1 MEKYHLYVLGCR
13 GSRPVSG
20 VNFQEFGGAT
30 SCYILKADDHAIVLD
45 CGSGLYEARPY
56 LEGCKQIDVL
66 LTHVHYDHILG
77 LLDWSVFEGARL
89 RFYAGVD
96 KFSKVYNPED
106 FLKKPFWPVSPEGE
120 EGAQAFFV
128 GFDSTVLLNERAK
141 VRFAPANHPDG
152 AAIVRVEVD
161 GGTEDEDAVCLICD
175 WEHEGPHELSR
186 EMTKNCS
193 LMIYDG
199 MYTELEY
206 PSCRGWGHSTWQE
219 GVKLAREHGVPRLVI
234 THHHPCRSDKE
245 LQVME
250 TYAAQAFPGLR
261 FARTGDVYALGI
273 PEVWT
278 TMEEEALPGELGI
291 MAELCRGIHNNEKP
305 EAAIQAALE
314 TVVKAAQAQAGTFWF
329 YHRFEDGRIRPMAVC
344 GEAELADIYL
354 LPGEGI
360 AGQVI
365 DEGESLM
372 IQDCQRDERWTKK
385 VDAETGFVTRTMICV
400 PLKTAGLVFGC
411 IQIINA
417 VNGLPFD
424 GEDLALV
431 EGLAETISRLLRGHT
446 LLAEYNSYKA
456 SEMSLM
462 KENET
467 RRAIFEQISTYMDP
481 AILHEILR
489 KDGHH
494 KKSLDTEDMVVLFA
508 DIRGFTQLT
517 EKLNSAQL
525 ISMLSDFLALTSRN
539 IHQLGGVVDKFMGD
553 CTMAYWRLEDEP
565 DALRLAAEAALA
577 IQADMQVLAMHIQRQ
592 LGLEIGIGI
601 GIHTGPALRCH
612 VGDERYMAYTIIG
625 DVVNVASR
633 LKDKAATD
641 CTYISREMAQGLQGY
656 ARMTPIK
663 APLSLKGKRDPVSA
677 WTLDGLEKKGQNG

>member
-20 VNFQEFGGAT
+20 ASFQEFGGAT

-56 LEGCKQIDVL
+56 LEDCTQIDVL

-77 LLDWSVFEGARL
+77 LLDWGVFRGARL

-96 KFSKVYNPED
+96 KYSKDYNPED
-106 FLKKPFWPVSPEGE
+106 FLKHPFWPVSPEGE
-120 EGAQAFFV
+120 EGAKAFFV
-128 GFDSTVLLNERAK
+128 SFNSTVLLNERTK

-152 AAIVRVEVD
+152 AAIVRVEID
-161 GGTEDEDAVCLICD
+161 SGTEEEDAVCLVCD
-175 WEHEGPHELSR
+175 WEHEGPHTLSP
-186 EMTKNCS
+186 EMTEHCS

-219 GVKLAREHGVPRLVI
+219 GVRMAREHNVPRLVI

-250 TYAAQAFPGLR
+250 TYANQSFPGIR

-273 PEVWT
+273 PEVRKPA
-278 TMEEEALPGELGI
+278 EEEELPDGLGI
-291 MAELCRGIHNNEKP
+291 MAELCRSIRNNKEP
-305 EAAIQAALE
+305 GEAIRAALE
-314 TVVKAAQAQAGTFWF
+314 TVVKAAKAQAGTFWF

-344 GEAELADIYL
+344 GEATLNDIYL

-365 DEGESLM
+365 DKGESVML
-372 IQDCQRDERWTKK
+372 QDCQRDERWTRK

-400 PLKTAGLVFGC
+400 PLKTSGLVFGC
-411 IQIINA
+411 IQIINGIK
-417 VNGLPFD
+417 GLPFD
-424 GEDLALV
+424 EEDLKLV
-431 EGLAETISRLLRGHT
+431 EGLAETISRLLRGHSM
-446 LLAEYNSYKA
+446 LAEYNSYRA
-456 SEMSLM
+456 SEMSLV
-462 KENET
+462 KENEA
-467 RRAIFEQISTYMDP
+467 RRAIFDQLSTYMDP

-494 KKSLDTEDMVVLFA
+494 KKSLDMENMVVMFA

-517 EKLNSAQL
+517 EKLSSAQL

-539 IHQLGGVVDKFMGD
+539 IHQMGGIVDKFMGD
-553 CTMAYWRLEDEP
+553 CTMAYWRLEDGPE
-565 DALRLAAEAALA
+565 ALRLAAETALA
-577 IQADMQVLAMHIQRQ
+577 IQADMQVLAMHVRRQ
-592 LGLEIGIGI
+592 MGLEIGIGI

-612 VGDERYMAYTIIG
+612 VGDERYMAYTVIG

-633 LKDKAATD
+633 LKDKAPTG
-641 CTYISREMAQGLQGY
+641 CTYVSRELAQGLQGL
-656 ARMTPIK
+656 ARMTAVK
-663 APLSLKGKRDPVSA
+663 APLSLKGKRDPFAV
-677 WTLDGLEKKGQNG
+677 WTLDGMEPLKNEE